1 MIKVNEKYM
10 KYALTLAKRGVGK
23 VNPNPLVGAVLVKA
37 GKIIGEGYHEFYGGA
52 HAEINALKSASES
65 VDGATLYVT
74 LEPCS
79 HYGKTPPCIEAIIKS
94 KIAKVIIGS
103 LDPNPLVSGKGV
115 LCLKEAG
122 VKVVTGVLEE
132 ECKKLNE
139 VFMKYI
145 VKKEPFVV
153 LKSAMSLDGKI
164 ATVTGESK
172 WITSEVARHEVH
184 QLRNAFSGIMVGVE
198 TVIKDDP
205 QLTCRIL
212 NGRNPIII
220 VVDSR
225 LRIPM
230 TSKILTGESK
240 VIVATTKQAEE
251 SKVSHLQELGISVLI
266 LESHKG
272 RVDLKQ
278 LMKQLGQLGIDS
290 ILLEGG
296 ASLNDSALKAGIVD
310 KVQFYIAPKIIG
322 GEKAKTPI
330 GGVGIEHLED
340 AIQIKDLKMQVI
352 GEEIV
357 LEGYIERK

>member
-10 KYALTLAKRGVGK
+10 KYALTLARKGVGK
-23 VNPNPLVGAVLVKA
+23 VNPNPLVGAVLVKS

-52 HAEINALKSASES
+52 HAEINALKSARES

-74 LEPCS
+74 LEPCA
-79 HYGKTPPCIEAIIKS
+79 HYGKTPPCVEAIIKN
-94 KIAKVIIGS
+94 KIAQVVIGS
-103 LDPNPLVSGKGV
+103 LDPNPLVSGKGI
-115 LCLKEAG
+115 LRLKEAG
-122 VKVVTGVLEE
+122 VQVVTGVLEE

-139 VFMKYI
+139 VFVKYI
-145 VKKEPFVV
+145 IQKEPFVV

-172 WITSEVARHEVH
+172 WITGEAARYGVH
-184 QLRNAFSGIMVGVE
+184 QLRNTFLGIMVGVE

-205 QLTCRIL
+205 QLTCRIM

-240 VIVATTKQAEE
+240 VIVATTRQAEQ
-251 SKVSHLQELGISVLI
+251 SKVSQLRELGISVLV

-278 LMKQLGQLGIDS
+278 LMKQLGKLEIDS

-296 ASLNDSALKAGIVD
+296 ASLNESALKAGIVD

-330 GGVGIEHLED
+330 GGEGIKHLED
-340 AIQIKDLKMQVI
+340 AIQIKDLKMQVG
-352 GEEIV
+352 GEDII
-357 LEGYIERK
+357 LEGYVERK

>member
-10 KYALTLAKRGVGK
+10 KYALTLARKGVGK
-23 VNPNPLVGAVLVKA
+23 VNPNPLVGAVLVKS

-52 HAEINALKSASES
+52 HAEINALKSARES

-74 LEPCS
+74 LEPCF
-79 HYGKTPPCIEAIIKS
+79 HYGKTPPCVEAIIKS

-103 LDPNPLVSGKGV
+103 LDPNPLVSGKGI
-115 LCLKEAG
+115 LRLKETG
-122 VKVVTGVLEE
+122 VQVVTGVLEE

-145 VKKEPFVV
+145 EKKEPFVI
-153 LKSAMSLDGKI
+153 LKSAMTLDGKI

-172 WITSEVARHEVH
+172 WITSEAARHEVH

-198 TVIKDDP
+198 TIIQDNP
-205 QLTCRIL
+205 QLTCRIM

-230 TSKILTGESK
+230 ASKILTGESK
-240 VIVATTKQAEE
+240 VIIATTKQAEE
-251 SKVSHLQELGISVLI
+251 SKVSQLQELGISVFI

-272 RVDLKQ
+272 RVNLKQ

-296 ASLNDSALKAGIVD
+296 ASLNESALKAGIVD

-322 GEKAKTPI
+322 GEKAKTPV
-330 GGVGIEHLED
+330 GGEGIKRLED
-340 AIQIKDLKMQVI
+340 AIQIKDLKMQVM
-352 GEEIV
+352 GKDIV
-357 LEGYIERK
+357 LEGYVERK

>member
-1 MIKVNEKYM
+1 MIKVDEKYM
-10 KYALTLAKRGVGK
+10 KYALTLARKGLGK
-23 VNPNPLVGAVLVKA
+23 VNPNPLVGAVLVKS

-52 HAEINALKSASES
+52 HAEINALKSACES
-65 VDGATLYVT
+65 VEGATLYVT

-79 HYGKTPPCIEAIIKS
+79 HYGKTPPCVEAIIKN

-103 LDPNPLVSGKGV
+103 LDPNPLVSGKGI
-115 LCLKEAG
+115 LRLKEAG
-122 VKVVTGVLEE
+122 VQVVTGVLEG

-145 VKKEPFVV
+145 EKKEPFVM
-153 LKSAMSLDGKI
+153 LKSAMTLDGKI

-172 WITSEVARHEVH
+172 WITSEAARHEVH

-198 TVIKDDP
+198 TIIQDDP
-205 QLTCRIL
+205 QLTCRIM

-251 SKVSHLQELGISVLI
+251 SKISQLQELGISVLI
-266 LESHKG
+266 LKSHNG

-278 LMKQLGQLGIDS
+278 LMRQLGQLGIDS

-322 GEKAKTPI
+322 GEKAKTPV
-330 GGVGIEHLED
+330 GGEGIKHLED
-340 AIQIKDLKMQVI
+340 AIQIKDLKMQVV
-352 GEEIV
+352 GNDIV
-357 LEGYIERK
+357 LEGYVGRK

>member
-10 KYALTLAKRGVGK
+10 KYALTLARKGAGK
-23 VNPNPLVGAVLVKA
+23 VNPNPLVGAVLVKD

-65 VDGATLYVT
+65 VEGATLYVT
-74 LEPCS
+74 LEPCA
-79 HYGKTPPCIEAIIKS
+79 HYGKTPPCIEAIIKN
-94 KIAKVIIGS
+94 KIAQVVIGS

-115 LCLKEAG
+115 LRLEEAG
-122 VKVVTGVLEE
+122 VKVATGVLEE

-172 WITSEVARHEVH
+172 WITSEEARNGVH
-184 QLRNAFSGIMVGVE
+184 QLRNTLSGIMVGVE
-198 TVIKDDP
+198 TIIKDDP
-205 QLTCRIL
+205 QLTCRIT
-212 NGRNPIII
+212 NGRNPIVI
-220 VVDSR
+220 VVDSK

-230 TSKILTGESK
+230 TSKILNGESK
-240 VIVATTKQAEE
+240 VIVATTKQAEQ
-251 SKVSHLQELGISVLI
+251 SKVSQLQELGISVFI
-266 LESHKG
+266 LESHKC

-278 LMKQLGQLGIDS
+278 LMKQLGRLGIDS

-310 KVQFYIAPKIIG
+310 KVRFYIAPKIIG
-322 GEKAKTPI
+322 GENAKTSV
-330 GGVGIEHLED
+330 GGEGIRRLED
-340 AIQIKDLKMQVI
+340 AIQIKDLKIQVI
-352 GEEIV
+352 GKDIV
-357 LEGYIERK
+357 LEGYVERK